1 MTDSRVTMAIQ
12 TLMQVFHEYASKD
25 EAHSETRDMNQFKLS
40 KRELKELLQK
50 ELNFENVKD
59 SDKVDELMKELDS
72 NGDSQVDFQEFVI
85 FVVSVACMCNDF
97 LETLMKEDGE

>member
-1 MTDSRVTMAIQ
+1 MGTYIESS
-12 TLMQVFHEYASKD
+12 LKN

-50 ELNFENVKD
+50 ELNFEVSFYFLIAQNVKD